1 MEVVGAVDKLIS
13 GGGSAALRANWPK
26 AGGEAPRLLTP
37 NSTEG
42 KHPPNSTRHTSN
54 WLMFTNNVT
63 LLTEKGPR
71 DSWIRQPSTEERRG
85 LEVRAQPEPII

>member
-42 KHPPNSTRHTSN
+42 KHPPNSTRFKRF
-54 WLMFTNNVT
+54 L
-63 LLTEKGPR
+63 
-71 DSWIRQPSTEERRG
+71 DPSTLHRRKKRFG
-85 LEVRAQPEPII
+85 GSGAARTDNLKNR